1 MESVSVGD
9 AERGAGR
16 GRRWLYGMDLILG
29 AHAAGFLLTC
39 VLLIACSTP
48 PEPATRELGAE
59 ATELVTEPTST
70 ALPTSTATSLP
81 TVTAPASPTPTSTAT
96 ATEPSLKHVT
106 VPYWIS
112 LSYPEDWVPVTGENE
127 GLLGF
132 STHQISLNPSE
143 LPDSGAMFFV
153 IYDDT
158 ESSDPLQAVQAF
170 ADSLLA
176 GTEVLSEPERITV
189 GGQAAARMTYSWPG
203 ESGRT
208 FITEWTSVVDDNGRM
223 AAALATSDARHWQTF
238 TDTFARMRDSLRFED
253 MLPAPN
259 IEEASSPVDDAVS
272 YQYVP
277 LKVELSYPSSWSPSV
292 QDAETLSFVPP
303 AALSESGGFN
313 SLIIS
318 APPPTAGTPL
328 NAEAVLEEMEQSSF
342 ATAAPASPISATT
355 IGGQQMAF
363 RYYASVW
370 EQKPFLILLGS
381 ATRGDSGVVAMSIM
395 DEEEFRDDMETIARS
410 IVINPD
416 IQDGRSYFT
425 ADWSPDGER
434 LAFTSRQNGL
444 ASIYIMELGDGTM
457 RRLTDDSEDA
467 SYADWSPDGNYIVY
481 NVGLESGRHL
491 FVRATSGADRRQL
504 TGEPGTE
511 DSYPDWSPDGDQI
524 VFARY
529 DHIAVEG
536 EDVDAE
542 IFLLDLE
549 KGNTARPLNVR
560 GTSPAFSPD
569 GTRIAF
575 VSDLNGSQD
584 IYVMDV
590 DGNNIVQITDDPY
603 YDLWPAW
610 SPDGDR
616 IVFVSVSER
625 EGNWDLYSVR
635 VDGGNRERLTDHP
648 APDYAPAWSPD
659 GTRIAFDSNRE
670 GVLSIYIMDADGAN
684 VTQVT
689 E

>member
-1 MESVSVGD
+1 MRSQIEGD
-9 AERGAGR
+9 DRRMRGGI
-16 GRRWLYGMDLILG
+16 WSNPPLIL
-29 AHAAGFLLTC
+29 LLTC
-39 VLLIACSTP
+39 VLLMACSTP

-106 VPYWIS
+106 VPHWIS
-112 LSYPEDWVPVTGENE
+112 LSYPEDWVPISGESE

-132 STHQISLNPSE
+132 STHQITLNPSE

-170 ADSLLA
+170 AESLLA

-189 GGQAAARMTYSWPG
+189 GDQAAARMTYSWPD

-208 FITEWTSVVDDNGRM
+208 FITEWTSVVDDKGRM
-223 AAALATSDARHWQTF
+223 AAALATSDARHWETF
-238 TDTFARMRDSLRFED
+238 TPTFARVRDSLRFED
-253 MLPAPN
+253 MLPAPS
-259 IEEASSPVDDAVS
+259 IEEGSPPDDGHVS

-277 LKVELSYPSSWSPSV
+277 LKVELSYPNNWSPFTGSPLV
-292 QDAETLSFVPP
+292 EGQSLSLVPP

-328 NAEAVLEEMEQSSF
+328 DAEAVLEEMEQSSF
-342 ATAAPASPISATT
+342 ASAAPASPISTTT

-395 DEEEFRDDMETIARS
+395 D
-410 IVINPD
+410 
-416 IQDGRSYFT
+416 
-425 ADWSPDGER
+425 
-434 LAFTSRQNGL
+434 
-444 ASIYIMELGDGTM
+444 
-457 RRLTDDSEDA
+457 SEDA
-467 SYADWSPDGNYIVY
+467 SYADWSPDGNQIVY
-481 NVGLESGRHL
+481 NVMLESGRHL

-590 DGNNIVQITDDPY
+590 DGNNIVQITDDRQHEV
-603 YDLWPAW
+603 WPAW

-616 IVFVSVSER
+616 IVFVSEGEGR
-625 EGNWDLYSVR
+625 EGNRDLYSVH
-635 VDGGNRERLTDHP
+635 VDGSNRERLTDHP

-684 VTQVT
+684 VTRIT